1 MIALHITFILLM
13 FFGAILE
20 IADVGKPKKPTTPLT
35 TAIIVAIQMALIV
48 WTVMKTPW
56 N

>member
-13 FFGAILE
+13 FLGAIFE
-20 IADVGKPKKPTTPLT
+20 IADVGKPRKPTMPLT
-35 TAIIVAIQMALIV
+35 TAIIVAIQIALIV